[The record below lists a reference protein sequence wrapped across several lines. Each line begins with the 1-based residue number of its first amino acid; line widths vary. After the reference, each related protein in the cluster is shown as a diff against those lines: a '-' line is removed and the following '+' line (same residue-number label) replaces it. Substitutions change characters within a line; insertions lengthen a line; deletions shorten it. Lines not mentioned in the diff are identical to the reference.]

1 MTKRKFYKA
10 AAVEEDVSDPSVE
23 IVDDDDDDDDDDEDY
38 ASEGSESVS
47 ARNTFRDLRSKSAT
61 ITDDAIFQV
70 IKRVTCNTIRQFVCD
85 EGISASR
92 KRRRKGSVNMPTPK
106 LGAPDGAGSSK
117 TSTRFNVTYFAD
129 VIEDLDDH
137 QKKVIGDYGF
147 GFLLDFDRCFIPHP
161 FARWIADHVR
171 VKTSDIV
178 VNNRSIPLSKES
190 VHDVVGTPIG
200 GKRIE
205 KDSAGGKAA
214 FLSLMNRSTL
224 PKITEFGDKL
234 KKKNL
239 SDDEIVKS
247 FLVVALA
254 NFLCPNSNTILC
266 PDYLTPLIDIKTAK
280 DWDWSDLVYVRIM
293 KVLTKYQSLEKKAAP
308 GSSVVLGG
316 CMYYLCVVYLD
327 YLDFAHRTLPPP
339 TIPRIKV
346 WKQDMIKVIIMGKG
360 Q

>member
-1 MTKRKFYKA
+1 MATREAARGKEPATGAASEEEAATPRAWKRSSEEEEEEATCSGSEEEERSARRWRGWPRAKRHRRIWRSIAGSVMTKRKFYKA
-10 AAVEEDVSDPSVE
+10 PAVEEDVSDPSVE
-23 IVDDDDDDDDDDEDY
+23 IVDDDDDDDDEDY

-106 LGAPDGAGSSK
+106 LGASDGAGSSK

-214 FLSLMNRSTL
+214 F
-224 PKITEFGDKL
+224 
-234 KKKNL
+234 
-239 SDDEIVKS
+239 
-247 FLVVALA
+247 
-254 NFLCPNSNTILC
+254 
-266 PDYLTPLIDIKTAK
+266 
-280 DWDWSDLVYVRIM
+280 
-293 KVLTKYQSLEKKAAP
+293 
-308 GSSVVLGG
+308 
-316 CMYYLCVVYLD
+316 
-327 YLDFAHRTLPPP
+327 
-339 TIPRIKV
+339 
-346 WKQDMIKVIIMGKG
+346 
-360 Q
+360 